1 MQRFYSFLPGQ
12 LRRLNETERQQSPL
26 RQKSKQYLT
35 RNVQLS
41 AKNKELEETLKKM
54 QEDTPI
60 TSTSLKRSLTRPNLT
75 RLGTPPQVT
84 Q

>member
-1 MQRFYSFLPGQ
+1 MVSFLLRQ

-54 QEDTPI
+54 QEDTPSSI